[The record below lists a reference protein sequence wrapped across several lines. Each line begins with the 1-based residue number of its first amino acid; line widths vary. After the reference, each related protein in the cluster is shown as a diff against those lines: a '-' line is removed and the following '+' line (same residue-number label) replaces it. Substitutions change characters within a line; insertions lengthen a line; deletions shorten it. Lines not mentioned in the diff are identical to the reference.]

1 MMLLLLCGR
10 WPILKQWPVHLM
22 WSCLHSEPNPNNTT
36 TVLSASPLI
45 ECGARAR
52 CAQLAMRHT
61 PSAFTYAGEWLG
73 HRAHPGGLGVRN
85 ARNAPCP
92 KPAVSPAQWRAAGP
106 AQPHRLRSKRDATRR
121 PGAAGGCGAAVLG
134 QRVRGRPV
142 PKGVQEL
149 NQLHKC
155 PGLRRN
161 PWQWY
166 EPAGPTGDRHDAH
179 VASMEHV
186 YHRDGASGSHTGAR
200 TARRTTGDRKLRA
213 EARCWDLFRGIKNG

>member
-1 MMLLLLCGR
+1 MQIR
-10 WPILKQWPVHLM
+10 D
-22 WSCLHSEPNPNNTT
+22 
-36 TVLSASPLI
+36 AA
-45 ECGARAR
+45 ARAD
-52 CAQLAMRHT
+52 
-61 PSAFTYAGEWLG
+61 AGEWLG
-73 HRAHPGGLGVRN
+73 PRAHPCGLGVRN
-85 ARNAPCP
+85 ARNAPRPNPDACP
-92 KPAVSPAQWRAAGP
+92 APRRTPVQ
-106 AQPHRLRSKRDATRR
+106 AQPHRLRSKRDATCR

-134 QRVRGRPV
+134 QRVRGRPA
-142 PKGVQEL
+142 PKGMQEL
-149 NQLHKC
+149 NQLHTC

-161 PWQWY
+161 PWRWY

>member
-1 MMLLLLCGR
+1 MQIR
-10 WPILKQWPVHLM
+10 DAAV
-22 WSCLHSEPNPNNTT
+22 
-36 TVLSASPLI
+36 
-45 ECGARAR
+45 RAD
-52 CAQLAMRHT
+52 
-61 PSAFTYAGEWLG
+61 AGEWLG
-73 HRAHPGGLGVRN
+73 PRAHPGGLGVRN

-92 KPAVSPAQWRAAGP
+92 NPEACPVPRRTPVQ

-134 QRVRGRPV
+134 QRVRGRPA
-142 PKGVQEL
+142 PKGVQEV

-186 YHRDGASGSHTGAR
+186 YHRDGASVSPTGAR
-200 TARRTTGDRKLRA
+200 AARRGATGDSSCARKRA
-213 EARCWDLFRGIKNG
+213 VGIFFRGDKKRVQNREAPSALPDAEHAHGSARRPNPTNHPRHARPL

>member
-1 MMLLLLCGR
+1 
-10 WPILKQWPVHLM
+10 
-22 WSCLHSEPNPNNTT
+22 
-36 TVLSASPLI
+36 
-45 ECGARAR
+45 
-52 CAQLAMRHT
+52 MRHT

-92 KPAVSPAQWRAAGP
+92 NPEACPVPRRTPVQ

-142 PKGVQEL
+142 PKGMQEL
-149 NQLHKC
+149 NQLHTC

-213 EARCWDLFRGIKNG
+213 EARCWDLFRGIKNGCLTLPWSQRSRSEAEHAQRRSAATQSHQPPPERASSIET